1 MKKITTLFIT
11 MIMIVSFATI
21 NVFAVDNIFKKDG
34 LTYTIIGENNVSVTA
49 ADLTQSEYNV
59 PATIIHN
66 NVEYTVVS
74 LGERLFY
81 VDGDNTV
88 LTSITLPDTLKSIE
102 SAAFKDCKN
111 LTSIAL
117 PDGITIIKDAA
128 FEGCSDLK
136 TIKFPS
142 QLTDIRT
149 GAFRDCSRLESIHIP
164 DSVTRIQNNVFL
176 NCRSLVSVV
185 FPKNIQLLGGA
196 SFWYCN
202 QLEEVTLPNGIETIN
217 KNTFQ
222 YDSNLSKVLIMT
234 GAKDEVINDQIL
246 TAINTTTT
254 NVGHPLQIY
263 RGVAHI
269 QAKQVAMTTTL
280 NSTVNLNDYFK
291 TSFAVYDES
300 GQSSSVMTIPENY
313 KNVEYQLVG
322 QHSDKTQI
330 IGNQLFISVEEK
342 NQLQIE
348 ANLNGH
354 TDNMSINIDRL
365 DIMGIEIV
373 QMPYKT
379 TYTEGEIFDPAGL
392 KVKVN
397 YSNGSQ
403 KIVEYDNVSQSDFN
417 FSIARPLTVTDKD
430 ILVQFAG
437 QSIEFDITVLKKPI
451 INDSQNN
458 NSQNN
463 DSQNSGSL
471 EEQTQNQ
478 SQTPVTSDNTFVLG
492 LSLLMMLS
500 TAIIII
506 SKKMRREN

>member
-1 MKKITTLFIT
+1 
-11 MIMIVSFATI
+11 
-21 NVFAVDNIFKKDG
+21 
-34 LTYTIIGENNVSVTA
+34 
-49 ADLTQSEYNV
+49 
-59 PATIIHN
+59 
-66 NVEYTVVS
+66 
-74 LGERLFY
+74 
-81 VDGDNTV
+81 
-88 LTSITLPDTLKSIE
+88 
-102 SAAFKDCKN
+102 
-111 LTSIAL
+111 
-117 PDGITIIKDAA
+117 
-128 FEGCSDLK
+128 
-136 TIKFPS
+136 
-142 QLTDIRT
+142 
-149 GAFRDCSRLESIHIP
+149 
-164 DSVTRIQNNVFL
+164 
-176 NCRSLVSVV
+176 
-185 FPKNIQLLGGA
+185 
-196 SFWYCN
+196 
-202 QLEEVTLPNGIETIN
+202 
-217 KNTFQ
+217 
-222 YDSNLSKVLIMT
+222 
-234 GAKDEVINDQIL
+234 
-246 TAINTTTT
+246 
-254 NVGHPLQIY
+254 
-263 RGVAHI
+263 
-269 QAKQVAMTTTL
+269 MTTTL

-330 IGNQLFISVEEK
+330 IGNQLFISDEEK

-354 TDNMSINIDRL
+354 TDNMIINIDRL

-397 YSNGSQ
+397 YSNGSH

-417 FSIARPLTVTDKD
+417 FSIARALMVTDKD

-458 NSQNN
+458 NSQTN

-506 SKKMRREN
+506 SKKMKREN